1 MKFIE
6 AMKIKKR
13 MCEYYSTGCINCP
26 LTIGGNGT
34 KEHCYDFMMAYPERA
49 EEILTKWAEEKPMNN
64 WISVK
69 EDKKPRHLQECLIAF
84 VYGDDDSDRHFYGV
98 ERYYAFDGNGLV
110 DRPHFGNEG
119 VEGMRV
125 THWIPIPKLPKG
137 EPAND
142 KL

>member
-1 MKFIE
+1 MSCKDCLHYEICE
-6 AMKIKKR
+6 ALYEMNGISKIFPSQCSFYKNNK
-13 MCEYYSTGCINCP
+13 
-26 LTIGGNGT
+26 
-34 KEHCYDFMMAYPERA
+34 
-49 EEILTKWAEEKPMNN
+49 MNN

-69 EDKKPRHLQECLIAF
+69 EDKKPRHLQDCLIAY

-98 ERYYAFDGNGLV
+98 ERYYAFGGNGLV

-137 EPAND
+137 E
-142 KL
+142 